1 MYNVNLAGKIQTV
14 NGLIEPEN
22 LGITLTH
29 EHLFCDQS
37 GFSSVPTE
45 ANKKSIFFDKVS
57 QENLGYI
64 RHHYFAN
71 ADNGQLWEIESAL
84 QEANLY
90 KQFGGHGIVDV
101 TSIGV
106 GRDAVGLFRIANTTG
121 LNIIMG
127 ASYYQNLSHPQD
139 MDDKS
144 EEEITE
150 EIIKDITI
158 GVNNTGIKSGII
170 GEVGLGWPIYK
181 NELKVLKASGKAQ
194 KLTGAPLLIHPGR
207 DENAPYEIIEI
218 LNDVGADLSSTV
230 MGHVERT
237 VFQKDILLKIAE
249 SGCYIN
255 WDLIGEEDSYYGH
268 YKVKGRPTDA
278 GRMDQ
283 IEFLIEEGYK
293 DQILLAHDLCNK
305 GRLTKYGG
313 HGLHYILSHII
324 PRMRSRGYSEESINS
339 LLIENPKKMLTF
351 KAV

>member
-1 MYNVNLAGKIQTV
+1 MQ
-14 NGLIEPEN
+14 
-22 LGITLTH
+22 
-29 EHLFCDQS
+29 
-37 GFSSVPTE
+37 
-45 ANKKSIFFDKVS
+45 
-57 QENLGYI
+57 
-64 RHHYFAN
+64 
-71 ADNGQLWEIESAL
+71 
-84 QEANLY
+84 
-90 KQFGGHGIVDV
+90 
-101 TSIGV
+101 
-106 GRDAVGLFRIANTTG
+106 
-121 LNIIMG
+121 
-127 ASYYQNLSHPQD
+127 
-139 MDDKS
+139 
-144 EEEITE
+144 
-150 EIIKDITI
+150 
-158 GVNNTGIKSGII
+158 
-170 GEVGLGWPIYK
+170 
-181 NELKVLKASGKAQ
+181 
-194 KLTGAPLLIHPGR
+194 
-207 DENAPYEIIEI
+207 
-218 LNDVGADLSSTV
+218 
-230 MGHVERT
+230 